1 MLRPSF
7 IKMEFTEVNKNGG
20 EILGERGGDQPMLVG
35 SGALMS
41 ILRLAVPTVIALI
54 LHSALLAEEAALLG
68 KLSATKLAGAAL
80 VFPWLTLLGMMAA
93 GGLGGG
99 VASAISRSLGAGR
112 RHEVIELIVHSVL
125 LGGLV
130 GAVMSGGLA
139 IWNHEIFAWQ
149 GGTGEVEATASA
161 YGGITLAAGTFMWT
175 ANILASIFRGLGNTY
190 IPSKWNAIVS
200 LVIACLIPIAV
211 LGAGPIPAG
220 GVVGAAVIMAIYY
233 FALTLVF
240 IWQLLQHEV
249 GRAGR
254 ARPVH
259 FSWRHIGEILHV
271 GGPSA
276 FNTFLSVGTQLMA
289 TAVATKIGESAL
301 AAYGAITRIEGLLMP
316 FVFGIGSAL
325 VPLVGMNVGAGNW
338 TQVRRL
344 AWTGAG
350 LGFAVAGVVGLY
362 MWFFPIS
369 TMRFFTNDT
378 DAISAGVRYLH
389 WSAWAYGFW
398 GLGVGMTFSC
408 QGARRPIT
416 SLVASTARCVYVGLG
431 GWWLMRPPGHGTAAL
446 GLVMGSSA
454 IVFGISA
461 VLLGG
466 PLLPD
471 KMRWKRKAAATV
483 T

>member
-1 MLRPSF
+1 M
-7 IKMEFTEVNKNGG
+7 
-20 EILGERGGDQPMLVG
+20 PMFAR
-35 SGALMS
+35 SGALMA
-41 ILRLAVPTVIALI
+41 ILRLAVPTVIALL
-54 LHSALLAEEAALLG
+54 LHSALLAEEAALIG
-68 KLSATKLAGAAL
+68 QVSAAKLAGAAL

-99 VASAISRSLGAGR
+99 VSSAIARALGAGR

-125 LGGLV
+125 LGGVV
-130 GAVMSGGLA
+130 GAVMSGCLA
-139 IWNHEIFAWQ
+139 IWGRAIFAWQ
-149 GGTGEVEATASA
+149 GGTGEVLDTASA
-161 YGGITLAAGTFMWT
+161 YGIITLAAGTFMWT
-175 ANILASIFRGLGNTY
+175 SNILASVFRGLGNTI
-190 IPSKWNAIVS
+190 IPSKWNAVVS
-200 LVIACLIPIAV
+200 LVIACLIPPAV
-211 LGAGPIPAG
+211 RGWGPLPAG
-220 GVVGAAVIMAIYY
+220 GVVGAAIVMAVYY

-240 IWQLLQHEV
+240 IWQLLKHEV

-254 ARPVH
+254 TRPVK

-276 FNTFLSVGTQLMA
+276 FNTFLSVGTQLIA
-289 TAVATKIGESAL
+289 TAVAAKISESAL
-301 AAYGAITRIEGLLMP
+301 AAYGAVTRIEGLLMP

-325 VPLVGMNVGAGNW
+325 VPLVGMNVGAGEW
-338 TQVRRL
+338 GQVRRL

-350 LGFAVAGVVGLY
+350 LGFAVAGIVGLL
-362 MWFFPIS
+362 MWIFPAA
-369 TMRFFTNDT
+369 TMRLFTND
-378 DAISAGVRYLH
+378 AAAVSAGVHYLH

-431 GWWLMRPPGHGTAAL
+431 GWWLMRSPGHGTGAL

-454 IVFGISA
+454 IVFGFSA
-461 VLLGG
+461 VALGG

-471 KMRWKRKAAATV
+471 RWRWKARSTEQGAELKS
-483 T
+483 

>member
-1 MLRPSF
+1 
-7 IKMEFTEVNKNGG
+7 MEFIEEPKEGVT
-20 EILGERGGDQPMLVG
+20 IIGERGGEQPMFAG

-41 ILRLAVPTVIALI
+41 ILRLAVPTVIALF

-68 KLSATKLAGAAL
+68 KVSATKLAGAAL

-112 RHEVIELIVHSVL
+112 RNEVIELIVHAVL

-130 GAVMSGGLA
+130 GAVMSCGLA
-139 IWNHEIFAWQ
+139 IYGHAIFAWQ
-149 GGTGEVEATASA
+149 GGVGEVETTATA
-161 YGGITLAAGTFMWT
+161 YGVITLAAGTFMWT

-200 LVIACLIPIAV
+200 LVIACLIPVAV
-211 LGAGPIPAG
+211 LGCGPIPAG

-233 FALTLVF
+233 FTLTLVF
-240 IWQLLQHEV
+240 FWQLLRHEV
-249 GRAGR
+249 GRAGQK
-254 ARPVH
+254 RPVR

-276 FNTFLSVGTQLMA
+276 FNTFLSVGTQLLA
-289 TAVATKIGESAL
+289 TAVATRIGESAL
-301 AAYGAITRIEGLLMP
+301 AAYGAITRIEGLLFP

-338 TQVRRL
+338 SQVRRL

-350 LGFAVAGVVGLY
+350 LGFGVAGLVGLL
-362 MWFFPIS
+362 MWIFPAA
-369 TMRFFTNDT
+369 TMRFFTD
-378 DAISAGVRYLH
+378 DAHAISAGVHYLH

-431 GWWLMRPPGHGTAAL
+431 GWWLMRSPGHGTGAL

-454 IVFGISA
+454 IAFGISA

-471 KMRWKRKAAATV
+471 KMRWKRKAAPDV